1 MIKNVFIFT
10 LLQIYVSGKKYDLR
24 KGKNVIFNVIYRSL
38 CTDKSMFRQA
48 STGTIFKCIYQFS
61 HKQAELWIWV
71 RIRMDPAK
79 YERADK

>member
-48 STGTIFKCIYQFS
+48 STGTIFKCTYLPIFT
-61 HKQAELWIWV
+61 QASRVVDLGP
-71 RIRMDPAK
+71 DPHGSSK
-79 YERADK
+79 I